1 MRTIN
6 ARSILLVL
14 DAINMAKL
22 VVFTV
27 EASIVYRVVVE
38 NLNHSVFSKVS
49 IVIRACIEYPRIGI
63 GLPLVRHSF
72 FES

>member
-1 MRTIN
+1 MRTIK

-14 DAINMAKL
+14 DAINMAKF

-38 NLNHSVFSKVS
+38 KF
-49 IVIRACIEYPRIGI
+49 A
-63 GLPLVRHSF
+63 
-72 FES
+72 